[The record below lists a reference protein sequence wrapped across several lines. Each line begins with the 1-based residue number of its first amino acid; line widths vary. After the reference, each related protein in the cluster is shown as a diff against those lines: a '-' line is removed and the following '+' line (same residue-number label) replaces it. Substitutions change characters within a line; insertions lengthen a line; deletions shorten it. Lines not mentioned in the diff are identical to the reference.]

1 MYLPVTRNADTLY
14 RSAGIMPAR
23 IFRLMGRGAETRMGN
38 YIMISAE
45 IMI

>member
-1 MYLPVTRNADTLY
+1 MRIHYIAPQELAARA
-14 RSAGIMPAR
+14 RFSAKECDS
-23 IFRLMGRGAETRMGN
+23 ETRMGN